1 MKVNRVCFVVDKSSS
16 MSGLTNQVIKSLNDM
31 IESHKVNT
39 KQYKML
45 TFLSRVDFAD
55 NANVVFKEVQI
66 KDVGPQTYHAYGN
79 TAIFDALRVAISTVD
94 DGSDDPDTAYF
105 VSFLTDGAENAS
117 KMTNAA
123 QAKKLIEEKEKDGRW
138 TITFQ
143 VPYGQK
149 EVFHRQFGIPL
160 GNITEW
166 EVGTVKGV
174 EQYTNSNN
182 IGFNNYYS
190 ARSVAPAG
198 QNFSVK
204 NFYTVDADLANVK
217 AKDIKAKL
225 DDYSDKLDVY
235 TVDKE
240 CAIKD
245 FIEAKTGKKYIIG
258 SAYYQLSKS
267 EVVQPSKDV
276 FIMEK
281 NKKSIWGGDYG
292 RKLIGLPTD
301 GVSEA
306 KINPY
311 NLAAYEVYISS
322 TSSNRKLVRGTKVL
336 HDKNMTQHKKP
347 TWEDL
352 SKI

>member
-16 MSGLTNQVIKSLNDM
+16 MSSLTNQVIKSLNEM

-66 KDVGPQTYHAYGN
+66 KDVGPQQYYAYGN

-182 IGFNNYYS
+182 VGFNNYYS

-204 NFYTVDADLANVK
+204 NFYTVDADLGSLKTSDVK
-217 AKDIKAKL
+217 KKL
-225 DDYSDKLDVY
+225 DDVSDQFDVY

-240 CAIKD
+240 VEIKP
-245 FIEAKTGKKYIIG
+245 FVESKTGKPYKIG
-258 SAYYQLSKS
+258 SAFFQLSKP
-267 EVVQPSKDV
+267 ERVQANKDV
-276 FIMEK
+276 LVMEK
-281 NKKSIWGGDYG
+281 GKKSIWSGKES
-292 RKLIGLPTD
+292 RKLVGLPTD
-301 GVSEA
+301 GISEA
-306 KINPY
+306 KLTPY
-311 NLAAYEVYISS
+311 NLSTYEIFVASKS
-322 TSSNRKLVRGTKVL
+322 VNRKLVRGTKVL
-336 HDKNMTQHKKP
+336 VNKFKDKDDAP
-347 TWEDL
+347 TWNHTQV
-352 SKI
+352 